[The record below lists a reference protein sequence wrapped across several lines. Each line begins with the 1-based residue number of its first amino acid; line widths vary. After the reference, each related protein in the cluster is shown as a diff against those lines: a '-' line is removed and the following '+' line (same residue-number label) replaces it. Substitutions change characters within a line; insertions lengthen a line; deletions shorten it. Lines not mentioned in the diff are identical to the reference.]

1 MNDLQVRSRLKE
13 LFPKAQN
20 LSKERLDVYTSKLIA
35 KLTEESTQE
44 DLDNLI
50 TDLNDVVNFEQV
62 AKQDDQLRT
71 LLNKPKTQEMPK
83 DEYGTVTKKV
93 ELFEDNDT
101 PAWAKALQDEIKS
114 LKAEK
119 LTETI
124 ESRFRGHEA
133 LKGVPKEM
141 LDLVKTP
148 QTLDEVD
155 TFANQIAEIY
165 KDKQI
170 KDRLNAFGV
179 DSTPQGQAGKSIEVK
194 PKTLADL
201 EKEGIKIK

>member
-35 KLTEESTQE
+35 KLTEESTAE

-71 LLNKPKTQEMPK
+71 LLNKPKTSEMPK
-83 DEYGTVTKKV
+83 TE
-93 ELFEDNDT
+93 EQ
-101 PAWAKALQDEIKS
+101 P
-114 LKAEK
+114 KAEEPK
-119 LTETI
+119 NDLYELIKGLKEEVSSLRTEKTQETI

-179 DSTPQGQAGKSIEVK
+179 DSTPQGQAGKSVEPKQASDKEV
-194 PKTLADL
+194 DD
-201 EKEGIKIK
+201 IFNNMKI

>member
-1 MNDLQVRSRLKE
+1 MNLQEVQGRLRE
-13 LFPKAQN
+13 LFPKAN
-20 LSKERLDVYTSKLIA
+20 LSKTRIEQYATKLTA
-35 KLTEESTQE
+35 KLNEESTQE

-50 TDLNDVVNFEQV
+50 KDLNDVVNFEEV

-71 LLNKPKTQEMPK
+71 FLNAKPKTKEEEEPK
-83 DEYGTVTKKV
+83 PK
-93 ELFEDNDT
+93 EDIVDDST

-114 LKAEK
+114 LRAEK
-119 LTETI
+119 VTETI
-124 ESRFRGHEA
+124 ETKFRGHES

-148 QTLDEVD
+148 QTLEEVD

-170 KDRLNAFGV
+170 KDKLNSFGA
-179 DSTPQGQAGKSIEVK
+179 DIPTEGKTGKTLEVK
-194 PKTLADL
+194 QASDAEIDEVFKNIA
-201 EKEGIKIK
+201 K